1 LKNCRAQPGCE
12 ERLRSIA
19 TALAFYLEHDLDY
32 ATELGFSPSV
42 YAAHMCCGVFGRDEG
57 GSELKFTPK
66 NVEHLLTKWRLLI
79 QGQGH
84 MSSFTP
90 TADTIMV
97 LELVISDVNKPLLID
112 NKDFLPY
119 LVDALL
125 LVSTSTLDAHIP
137 SSCLHD
143 NANVHSYQRD
153 LSCPMLW
160 YDQDPDHPRAGMKE
174 ELKVWCQTT
183 HAECFAQLAVCSEG
197 RKALRR
203 APLVSD
209 ALRALAQDGLSM
221 EAKQH
226 AASALL
232 ALSDT
237 EPAKSAEGQ
246 KHVMLSCECALLLSS
261 VSCLSRRR
269 FAHLLSAGCGLA
281 ELCCVL
287 HHRTDQW
294 DVQATIQRVNDL
306 LIARGYITWF
316 DLSNMKGMLSTLP
329 RCTSQLLHLPAH
341 TLLSTD
347 SVDTAQDQRWTPCPK
362 LSTLLM

>member
-1 LKNCRAQPGCE
+1 VIAATITWSGCFTDQAERPDIEACVASGLFEECCAGVAARAAAGVEGLRDTNHSTLATALNTLKNCRAQPGCE

-125 LVSTSTLDAHIP
+125 LVSTSTLD
-137 SSCLHD
+137 
-143 NANVHSYQRD
+143 
-153 LSCPMLW
+153 
-160 YDQDPDHPRAGMKE
+160 
-174 ELKVWCQTT
+174 
-183 HAECFAQLAVCSEG
+183 
-197 RKALRR
+197 
-203 APLVSD
+203 
-209 ALRALAQDGLSM
+209 
-221 EAKQH
+221 
-226 AASALL
+226 
-232 ALSDT
+232 
-237 EPAKSAEGQ
+237 
-246 KHVMLSCECALLLSS
+246 
-261 VSCLSRRR
+261 
-269 FAHLLSAGCGLA
+269 
-281 ELCCVL
+281 
-287 HHRTDQW
+287 
-294 DVQATIQRVNDL
+294 VQQ
-306 LIARGYITWF
+306 YE
-316 DLSNMKGMLSTLP
+316 
-329 RCTSQLLHLPAH
+329 LPA
-341 TLLSTD
+341 LGWYLP
-347 SVDTAQDQRWTPCPK
+347 A
-362 LSTLLM
+362 